1 MKLSMP
7 SILQSVMALDSIN
20 DHIMSHVVVC
30 FKNLGAED
38 KEVAQP
44 SRLRT
49 TVPEDLLLVFSIRQL
64 RIS

>member
-1 MKLSMP
+1 
-7 SILQSVMALDSIN
+7 MALDSIN